1 MSIETL
7 HTIADARR
15 RVLQWQRE
23 GLRVALAP
31 TMGNLHSGHGS
42 LVELG
47 LQHADRVIASVFVN
61 PTQFGPNEDFDRYP
75 RTLKADQE
83 LLAGVGCH
91 AVFAPS
97 ALEMYPDF
105 ASGKTNTLLIEPG
118 PIAAEL
124 CGEFRPGHFAGV
136 ATVVAKLFNIMPADV
151 AVFGEKDFQ
160 QLFVIRQLVRELN
173 FPIEIV
179 GAPTVREANGL
190 AKSSRNQYLSV
201 EERAR
206 ASLIYQSLQR
216 MRAQCQAGI
225 SVAEI
230 EAAILG
236 SLSGQGFKPDY
247 ATVRDAHSLG
257 ALQATTTHAVALIAA
272 RLGGARLIDNL
283 SFALR
288 AP

>member
-7 HTIADARR
+7 HTIAEARA

-23 GLRVALAP
+23 GLKVALTP
-31 TMGNLHSGHGS
+31 TMGNLHSGHAS
-42 LVELG
+42 LVQLG

-75 RTLKADQE
+75 RTLKADE
-83 LLAGVGCH
+83 DLLASVGCH

-97 ALEMYPDF
+97 AVEMYPDF

-173 FPIEIV
+173 FPIKII

-190 AKSSRNQYLSV
+190 AKSSRNQYLSA
-201 EERAR
+201 EEREQAG
-206 ASLIYQSLQR
+206 LIYQCLQS
-216 MRAQCQAGI
+216 MREHCQAGRA
-225 SVAEI
+225 SSEI
-230 EAAILG
+230 ESTVHAR
-236 SLSGQGFKPDY
+236 LSERGFKPDY
-247 ATVRDAHSLG
+247 ATVRDAHSL
-257 ALQATTTHAVALIAA
+257 ASLQAGSTHAVALIAA
-272 RLGGARLIDNL
+272 RLGRARLIDNL
-283 SFALR
+283 SFALH
-288 AP
+288 A